1 MDSKMQSLSQL
12 PPDPEARAEY
22 LRTLLTA
29 AVRRSCPGW
38 LESQIEDL
46 VHGCVIK
53 VMAILE
59 KNEGKGDLSP
69 SYMWRVAYSA
79 VIDEIR
85 RRRRL
90 REVPIETQEGVL
102 DLRSSFPGP
111 ERQTI
116 SSGVAKGIR
125 SCLAA
130 LPQARRTAV
139 TLHLLGH
146 SVPEIARL
154 LEWKSKRADN
164 LVYRGIDDLRQCLRA
179 KGVTP

>member
-1 MDSKMQSLSQL
+1 MESKPRPLSQL
-12 PPDPEARAEY
+12 PLDPDARAEY
-22 LRTLLTA
+22 LRGVLST
-29 AVRRSCPGW
+29 AVRRSCPAW

-59 KNEGKGDLSP
+59 KNEGKGDLSS

-90 REVPIETQEGVL
+90 REVPIETHEGVFEFQ
-102 DLRSSFPGP
+102 SAVPGP
-111 ERQTI
+111 EQETI

-125 SCLAA
+125 TCLAA

-154 LEWKSKRADN
+154 LDWKAKRADN
-164 LVYRGIDDLRQCLRA
+164 LVYRGIDDLRRCLRA